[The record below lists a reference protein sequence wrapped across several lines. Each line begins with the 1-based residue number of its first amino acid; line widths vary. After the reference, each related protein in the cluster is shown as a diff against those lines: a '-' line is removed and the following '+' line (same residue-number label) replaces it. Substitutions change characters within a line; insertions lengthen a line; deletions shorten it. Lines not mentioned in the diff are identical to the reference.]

1 MTLENADE
9 IAKVDLESAFQLE
22 DRMSIDYE
30 IARIIIDEILPY
42 SLEYYLGV
50 EGLKE
55 TGEAEEARVEKE
67 DKITNLL
74 S

>member
-1 MTLENADE
+1 
-9 IAKVDLESAFQLE
+9 
-22 DRMSIDYE
+22 MSIDYE